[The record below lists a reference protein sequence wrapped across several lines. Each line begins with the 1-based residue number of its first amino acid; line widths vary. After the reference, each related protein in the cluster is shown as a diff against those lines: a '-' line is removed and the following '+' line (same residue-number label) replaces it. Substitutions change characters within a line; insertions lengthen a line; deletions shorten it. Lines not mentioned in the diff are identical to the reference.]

1 MGIGNNNTPEKE
13 AVSAADSPKTVKETS
28 YTIEQLA
35 PHSVEIFGVS
45 SATFA
50 GATEALDKNA
60 KYTKDHIK
68 KTIEEWKKRKV
79 K

>member
-1 MGIGNNNTPEKE
+1 MDKGNSNTPEKE
-13 AVSAADSPKTVKETS
+13 AVSVADSPKTVKATS
-28 YTIEQLA
+28 YTLEQLA

-45 SATFA
+45 GATFA
-50 GATEALDKNA
+50 GATATLDKNS

-68 KTIEEWKKRKV
+68 KTIEDWKKRKV

>member
-1 MGIGNNNTPEKE
+1 MGIGNNNTPEIE